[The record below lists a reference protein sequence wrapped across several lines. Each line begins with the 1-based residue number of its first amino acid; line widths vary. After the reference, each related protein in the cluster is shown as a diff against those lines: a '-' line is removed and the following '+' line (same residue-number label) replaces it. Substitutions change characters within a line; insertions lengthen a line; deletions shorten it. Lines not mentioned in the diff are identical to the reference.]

1 VRLRRGTIVVLLGL
15 CVPYSAGAQNW
26 QWAVSERLTSERV
39 IGLLALPEIVA
50 PECAPSESGRA
61 SLYAN
66 PSTSTAPLGAI
77 ERAPDGECR
86 ILVRRAAAKS
96 EEQLP
101 TDESSY
107 ETPAAIVYQRMG
119 PWFRIA
125 LQHGS
130 SWVRRDKPND
140 FLPYPQLF
148 RNRLA
153 YIREGW
159 DARLWNTPEGGVPT
173 SLPAKWKSYAAQNVP
188 ITYLGFRRVAGEL
201 WIRVRLE
208 NESCGEPLEGVKPVE
223 GWIRAYRPTG
233 ETSAWFY
240 SRGC

>member
-1 VRLRRGTIVVLLGL
+1 VRFRSGTIVVLLGL
-15 CVPYSAGAQNW
+15 CFPHSAGAQNW
-26 QWAVSERLTSERV
+26 QWAVSERLTRERV
-39 IGLLALPEIVA
+39 IGLLALPEIVG
-50 PECAPSESGRA
+50 PECAPSESGQA
-61 SLYAN
+61 DLYAN
-66 PSTSTAPLGAI
+66 PSNSAAPLGSI
-77 ERAPDGECR
+77 ERAPDGECQ
-86 ILVRRAAAKS
+86 ILVRRVATKS

-130 SWVRRDKPND
+130 SWVRRDNPHD

-148 RNRLA
+148 MNRLA
-153 YIREGW
+153 YVREGW
-159 DARLWNTPEGGVPT
+159 GARLWNTPGASVPT
-173 SLPAKWKSYAAQNVP
+173 LLSPKWKSYAAQNVP
-188 ITYLGFRRVAGEL
+188 MTYLGFRRVASEL
-201 WIRVRLE
+201 WIHVRLE
-208 NESCGEPLEGVKPVE
+208 NESCGEPLEGVNPVE
-223 GWIRAYRPTG
+223 GWIRAYRPKG

>member
-1 VRLRRGTIVVLLGL
+1 VRFRSGTIVVLLGL
-15 CVPYSAGAQNW
+15 CVPYGAGAQNW
-26 QWAVSERLTSERV
+26 QSSVSERLTRERV
-39 IGLLALPEIVA
+39 IGLLALPEIVG

-61 SLYAN
+61 DLYAN
-66 PSTSTAPLGAI
+66 ASTSTAPLGAI

-86 ILVRRAAAKS
+86 ILVRRAAGRS
-96 EEQLP
+96 QEQLP

-130 SWVRRDKPND
+130 SWVRRDKPHD
-140 FLPYPQLF
+140 FLSYPQLL

-153 YIREGW
+153 YVREGW
-159 DARLWNTPEGGVPT
+159 DARLWNVPGVRVPT
-173 SLPAKWKSYAAQNVP
+173 PLPPKWKSHAADNVP
-188 ITYLGFRRVAGEL
+188 MTYLGFRRVASEL
-201 WIRVRLE
+201 WIHVRLN
-208 NESCGEPLEGVKPVE
+208 NESCGERLEGVKPVE

>member
-1 VRLRRGTIVVLLGL
+1 VRLRSGTIVVFLGL
-15 CVPYSAGAQNW
+15 CVPYSTGAQNW
-26 QWAVSERLTSERV
+26 QWAVSERLTRERV

-50 PECAPSESGRA
+50 PECAPSEPGRA

-66 PSTSTAPLGAI
+66 PSKSTAPLGAI
-77 ERAPDGECR
+77 ERAPDGECQ
-86 ILVRRAAAKS
+86 ILVRHAAEES

-107 ETPAAIVYQRMG
+107 ETPAAIVYQRQG
-119 PWFRIA
+119 SWFRIA

-130 SWVRRDKPND
+130 SWVRRDNPHD

-159 DARLWNTPEGGVPT
+159 DATLWNMPGVSVPT
-173 SLPAKWKSYAAQNVP
+173 PLPTKWKSYAAQNVP
-188 ITYLGFRRVAGEL
+188 MTYLGFRRLASEL
-201 WIRVRLE
+201 WIHVRLE
-208 NESCGEPLEGVKPVE
+208 SESCGEPLEGVKPVE
-223 GWIRAYRPTG
+223 GWIRAYRRTG